1 MLSVAR
7 THAAR
12 GHSGGVTPEVT
23 HSGPG
28 PETHQS
34 RGRLIKGGQRPF
46 TNCEL
51 RIKVTFNKAYQLINF
66 ILFFCLFVFF
76 CFFLLLLLFFCLFL
90 RFQLDISPVTL
101 R

>member
-12 GHSGGVTPEVT
+12 GHSGRVTSEVT

-46 TNCEL
+46 TNSEL

-66 ILFFCLFVFF
+66 IIIFCLFSFVFVF
-76 CFFLLLLLFFCLFL
+76 CCCCFFVCF
-90 RFQLDISPVTL
+90 
-101 R
+101 